1 MYKIESKNI
10 LTPQNGLNI
19 YRGRTEDSILLTEIP
34 GGDSMDIGVKVDAAD
49 QLDTVLKSRRSK
61 SIILMGNLGDPY
73 NKYEEEYCLTRKC
86 LKVIENNDY
95 GVVITTKQSRIL
107 RDMDILQGI
116 ARKTKCAVEISIPT
130 LDEKKLKKIEG
141 EEVISIKERFE
152 LIKELTKE
160 GISILIQLAPV
171 ITYVNDTELMDIIEE
186 LAQYD
191 ILGVDLGD
199 LRLAI
204 KKSVRDFFYMEYQKR
219 FPKEYQAFDEEFSGK
234 PGELTP
240 RDYKKVLSDMTEFC
254 DERGIISS
262 SSKIKAWKRQYENKT
277 EGEQLSFEFT

>member
-152 LIKELTKE
+152 LIK
-160 GISILIQLAPV
+160 
-171 ITYVNDTELMDIIEE
+171 
-186 LAQYD
+186 
-191 ILGVDLGD
+191 
-199 LRLAI
+199 
-204 KKSVRDFFYMEYQKR
+204 
-219 FPKEYQAFDEEFSGK
+219 
-234 PGELTP
+234 
-240 RDYKKVLSDMTEFC
+240 
-254 DERGIISS
+254 
-262 SSKIKAWKRQYENKT
+262 
-277 EGEQLSFEFT
+277 

>member
-19 YRGRTEDSILLTEIP
+19 YRGRTEDCILLTEIP
-34 GGDSMDIGVKVDAAD
+34 GGDSMDIGVKTDAAD
-49 QLDTVLKSRRSK
+49 QLDSVLKSRRSK

-107 RDMDILQGI
+107 RDLDILTGI
-116 ARKTKCAVEISIPT
+116 ASKTKCAVEISIPT

-141 EEVISIKERFE
+141 EEVISIKERLE
-152 LIKELTKE
+152 LIETLRGA
-160 GISILIQLAPV
+160 GISILIQLSPV
-171 ITYVNDTELMDIIEE
+171 IPFVNDYEVMEILET
-186 LAQYD
+186 LAKYD
-191 ILGVDLGD
+191 ILGVDLAD

-204 KKSVRDFFYMEYQKR
+204 KKSVRDFFYMEYKKR
-219 FPKEYQAFDEEFSGK
+219 FPKEYKEFAEEYSGE

-240 RDYKKVLSDMTEFC
+240 RDYKKLLKESQEFSE
-254 DERGIISS
+254 ERGIISS
-262 SSKIKAWKRQYENKT
+262 SSRIKSWKRQYENKT
-277 EGEQLSFEFT
+277 EGEQLSLELF